1 VARLRLPH
9 VRGTASRRLGRLT
22 VRHFS
27 FLAEEQLARLF
38 HRRPAELSLDTDP
51 ALLAV
56 ALGATLYSPGTR
68 PDLADDVVKL
78 GARGCVSQVLCLE
91 DSVPDQQLAAA
102 EDNVLAALD
111 RLQARRAA
119 QEAGSR
125 QLPMLFIRTR
135 SPEQMLELARRG
147 GQTLQAI
154 SGFSIPKFEN
164 ETGLAERYF
173 EALAE
178 VRRLVGG
185 GHRLWVMPILESPA
199 IIHRETRTRALA
211 HVVDTIKQH
220 REDVLA
226 VRIGATDFS
235 SAFGLR
241 RSRDLTIY
249 DVQVVASVIAD
260 IVNIL
265 GRPGDGL
272 VITGPVW
279 EHFVNTERLLRPQL
293 RATPFEAAD
302 EAALRQ
308 RLLRSNL
315 DGLIRETELDHAN
328 GLLGKTVIHPSHVPV
343 VHALSVV
350 SHEEYLDAQDIM
362 DPANGGAKASPYS
375 NKMNEIKPHR
385 AWAER
390 TLLKAA
396 AFGVAAPDINF
407 VDLLEASMQ

>member
-1 VARLRLPH
+1 M
-9 VRGTASRRLGRLT
+9 
-22 VRHFS
+22 RHFS
-27 FLAEEQLARLF
+27 FLGEDQLSRLF
-38 HRRPAELSLDTDP
+38 YRRPARLGLDADP

-56 ALGATLYSPGTR
+56 GLGATLYSPGTR
-68 PDLADDVVKL
+68 PDLAKDIAKL

-91 DSVPDQQLAAA
+91 DSVPDQDLAPA
-102 EDNVLAALD
+102 EDNVLAALR
-111 RLQARRAA
+111 RLHERGTEPDAP
-119 QEAGSR
+119 E
-125 QLPMLFIRTR
+125 LPMLFIRTR
-135 SPEQMLELARRG
+135 SPEQMLRLARRG
-147 GQTLQAI
+147 GEALQVI

-173 EALAE
+173 DALGE
-178 VRRLVGG
+178 VRRLAVP

-211 HVVDTIKQH
+211 RLYDVIKQH

-293 RATPFEAAD
+293 RATPFEDAD
-302 EAALRQ
+302 ETALRQ
-308 RLLRSNL
+308 RLLRANL

-350 SHEEYLDAQDIM
+350 SHEEFLDARDIV

-390 TLLKAA
+390 TLFKAA
-396 AFGVAAPDINF
+396 AFGVAAPDIGF

>member
-1 VARLRLPH
+1 M
-9 VRGTASRRLGRLT
+9 
-22 VRHFS
+22 RHFS
-27 FLAEEQLARLF
+27 FLDEEQLSRLF
-38 HRRPAELSLDTDP
+38 HRRPALLGPGTDP

-68 PDLADDVVKL
+68 PNLADDVVKL

-91 DSVPDQQLAAA
+91 DSVPDRDLAAA
-102 EDNVLAALD
+102 EDNVLHALEQ
-111 RLQARRAA
+111 LCARNGGSGAGRA
-119 QEAGSR
+119 G
-125 QLPMLFIRTR
+125 LPMLFIRTR
-135 SPEQMLELARRG
+135 SPEQMLQLARRG
-147 GQTLQAI
+147 GPALRAI

-173 EALAE
+173 DALAE
-178 VRRLVGG
+178 VRRLAGA

-211 HVVDTIKQH
+211 HVFDVIKQH

-272 VITGPVW
+272 VVTGPVW
-279 EHFVNTERLLRPQL
+279 EHFLNTERLLRPQL

-308 RLLRSNL
+308 KLLRSNL
-315 DGLIRETELDHAN
+315 DGLIREIELDHAN

-350 SHEEYLDAQDIM
+350 SHEEFLDAQDIL

-390 TLLKAA
+390 TLLKAE
-396 AFGVAAPDINF
+396 AFGVAAPGINF

>member
-1 VARLRLPH
+1 M
-9 VRGTASRRLGRLT
+9 
-22 VRHFS
+22 RHFS

-68 PDLADDVVKL
+68 PGLADDVVKL

-91 DSVPDQQLAAA
+91 DSIPDQELAAA
-102 EDNVLAALD
+102 EDNVLAALSQLQD
-111 RLQARRAA
+111 RSAA
-119 QEAGSR
+119 HDAGSL
-125 QLPMLFIRTR
+125 QTPMLFIRTR
-135 SPEQMLELARRG
+135 SPEQMLALARRG
-147 GQTLQAI
+147 GPALRAV

-173 EALAE
+173 EALGE

-199 IIHRETRTRALA
+199 IIHRETRTRALS
-211 HVVDTIKQH
+211 HVFDVIKQH

-293 RATPFEAAD
+293 RSTPFEAAD

-350 SHEEYLDAQDIM
+350 SHEEYLDAQDIV

-396 AFGVAAPDINF
+396 AFGVAAPDVNF